1 MTREQYEDRF
11 WKVSDEKWDELVEKG
26 LVPEDTPKAW
36 AKWNKMMKTRK
47 PIPYNDEHFDDYPV
61 DFTEDE
67 ILFMGKMDLVRF
79 GEKFLGEAGLYMLWT
94 E

>member
-1 MTREQYEDRF
+1 MSREQYEDRF
-11 WKVSDEKWDELVEKG
+11 WKVSDEKWNELVEKG
-26 LVPEDTPKAW
+26 LVPDDTPKAW

-47 PIPYNDEHFDDYPV
+47 PIPEGAGMKAC

-79 GEKFLGEAGLYMLWT
+79 GGKFLAEAAWYMELS

>member
-11 WKVSDEKWDELVEKG
+11 WKVSDEKWNELVEKG
-26 LVPEDTPKAW
+26 LVPDDTPKAW

-47 PIPYNDEHFDDYPV
+47 PILEGAGMKAC

-79 GEKFLGEAGLYMLWT
+79 GGKFLAEAAWYMELS

>member
-11 WKVSDEKWDELVEKG
+11 WKVSDEKWNELVEKG

-36 AKWNKMMKTRK
+36 AKWNEMMKTRK
-47 PIPYNDEHFDDYPV
+47 PISESAGMKFY

-67 ILFMGKMDLVRF
+67 VLFMGYMDLVRF
-79 GEKFLGEAGLYMLWT
+79 GEKFLAEAAWYMELS

>member
-1 MTREQYEDRF
+1 
-11 WKVSDEKWDELVEKG
+11 
-26 LVPEDTPKAW
+26 
-36 AKWNKMMKTRK
+36 MMKTRK
-47 PIPYNDEHFDDYPV
+47 PIPEGGGMKAC

-79 GEKFLGEAGLYMLWT
+79 GGKFLAEAAWYMELS

>member
-11 WKVSDEKWDELVEKG
+11 GKVSDEKWNELVEKG

-36 AKWNKMMKTRK
+36 AKWNEMMKTRK
-47 PIPYNDEHFDDYPV
+47 PIPYDENDKTPI

-79 GEKFLGEAGLYMLWT
+79 EEKFPGEAGLYMLWT

>member
-11 WKVSDEKWDELVEKG
+11 WKVSDEKWNELVEKG
-26 LVPEDTPKAW
+26 LVPDDTPKAW

-47 PIPYNDEHFDDYPV
+47 PIPEGAGMKSC

-79 GEKFLGEAGLYMLWT
+79 GGKFLGEAGLYMLWT

>member
-11 WKVSDEKWDELVEKG
+11 WKVSDEKWNELVEKG
-26 LVPEDTPKAW
+26 LVPDDTPKAW

-47 PIPYNDEHFDDYPV
+47 PIPYDENDKTPI

-79 GEKFLGEAGLYMLWT
+79 GGKFLGEAGLYMLWT

>member
-1 MTREQYEDRF
+1 
-11 WKVSDEKWDELVEKG
+11 
-26 LVPEDTPKAW
+26 
-36 AKWNKMMKTRK
+36 MKTRK
-47 PIPYNDEHFDDYPV
+47 PIPYDENDKTPI

-79 GEKFLGEAGLYMLWT
+79 GGKFLGEAGLYMLWT

>member
-1 MTREQYEDRF
+1 
-11 WKVSDEKWDELVEKG
+11 
-26 LVPEDTPKAW
+26 
-36 AKWNKMMKTRK
+36 MKTRK

>member
-11 WKVSDEKWDELVEKG
+11 WKVSDEKWNELVEKG

-47 PIPYNDEHFDDYPV
+47 PIPEGAGMKAC

-79 GEKFLGEAGLYMLWT
+79 GGKFLAEAAWYMELS